1 MLDCTK
7 SKNEY
12 IVCQRGGKVRLIH
25 LTKRNAYNLSRLY
38 DQRWHTFQ
46 QILGSFREGT
56 LWTFLQPTFMCFKFC
71 WSILSNK
78 SVLLITYNQMLG
90 TVIIQV
96 QCVNVNKN
104 CLWICPVNWWKVV
117 LEVLMCKICLL
128 DWSGKLRARFWAPSF
143 PFGNNLSI
151 FHYRKYKKLF

>member
-12 IVCQRGGKVRLIH
+12 ILCQRGGKVKLIYQ
-25 LTKRNAYNLSRLY
+25 TKRNAYNLSRLY

-46 QILGSFREGT
+46 QILGSSCKGT
-56 LWTFLQPTFMCFKFC
+56 LWTFPQPTILCFKFC
-71 WSILSNK
+71 LSFLSNK
-78 SVLLITYNQMLG
+78 TVLLIPYY
-90 TVIIQV
+90 QV
-96 QCVNVNKN
+96 LMAVMQCAVNVHKN
-104 CLWICPVNWWKVV
+104 CLWICPVNWGKVM

-128 DWSGKLRARFWAPSF
+128 DWSGKLRARLWASSF

-151 FHYRKYKKLF
+151 FHDGKYNRLF